1 MSHVNVLSNKV
12 TERRLLLPH
21 ETITRGSI
29 EPFFCLF
36 SCTVTPGPSKKEK
49 KKKKKKKETALTVLV
64 LVVLVFHPTLTAKL
78 YGTLSDDTLSYP
90 YNAVLLAERSALYG

>member
-12 TERRLLLPH
+12 MERRLLPH

-29 EPFFCLF
+29 EPFFF

-49 KKKKKKKETALTVLV
+49 KKGKETALTVFV

-78 YGTLSDDTLSYP
+78 YGTLSDDTQSYP
-90 YNAVLLAERSALYG
+90 YSAVLLAKFGALYG